1 MKSSTTRPT
10 SDVLLAD
17 MMLLH
22 PKLIDLSLGRVE
34 RLLAKLGHPEKKLPP
49 VVHIAG
55 TNGKGSI
62 TAYLRA
68 FTEAAGKRAHV
79 YTSPHL
85 VRFHERIAL
94 AGDDD
99 GKAHAIDEDFLVDVL
114 TRVHEVNDGDNITQ
128 FEITTAAAFLAFSER
143 PADVLLLEVGLGGR
157 LDATNVIP
165 DPALTVITPIS
176 MDHAEK
182 LGPTLGKIAFEKA
195 GILKRGVPGIVS
207 QQSDEVLTVLEARA
221 RVLGAPLTVWGR
233 DYDAYEQTGRLI
245 VQPNDRLL
253 DLPLPALIGR
263 HQIINAGTAVVA
275 ALALGEKV
283 PSLAVDERAIET
295 GLRTVEWPARMQR
308 LTSGPLPEIL
318 GDETE
323 LWLDGGHNPAAGDM
337 LADTLATLDERS
349 PKPVYLVVG
358 MMGQKDA
365 LGFLAPFRGLVRAI
379 YTVPIPGAH
388 EAPHSEENLAE
399 VARGA
404 GMQAIDR
411 KNVIDALQTIAQ
423 LSKGPKRVLI
433 CGSLY
438 LAGHVLS
445 LQQDLE

>member
-1 MKSSTTRPT
+1 MTSSTTRPT
-10 SDVLLAD
+10 SDALLAD

-55 TNGKGSI
+55 TNGKGSV

-94 AGDDD
+94 AGND
-99 GKAHAIDEDFLVDVL
+99 GKAHPIDEETLVDVL
-114 TRVHEVNDGDNITQ
+114 TRVLAVNDGDDITQ
-128 FEITTAAAFLAFSER
+128 FEITTAAALLAFSER

-157 LDATNVIP
+157 LDATNVIA
-165 DPALTVITPIS
+165 DPALTVIMPIS

-182 LGPTLGKIAFEKA
+182 LGPTIAKIAFEKA
-195 GILKRGVPGIVS
+195 GILKRGVPGIIS
-207 QQSDEVLTVLEARA
+207 QQSDDVLAVLESRA
-221 RVLGAPLTVWGR
+221 RSVGAPLTVWGR

-245 VQPNDRLL
+245 VQQDDRLL

-263 HQIINAGTAVVA
+263 HQIVNAGTAVAA
-275 ALALGEKV
+275 ALKLGERI
-283 PSLAVDERAIET
+283 PSLALDERALEA
-295 GLRTVEWPARMQR
+295 GLRNVEWPARMQH
-308 LTSGPLPEIL
+308 LTSGPLREIL
-318 GDETE
+318 GEGAE

-337 LADTLATLDERS
+337 LADTLATLDEKS
-349 PKPVYLVVG
+349 PKPVYLIVG

-379 YTVPIPGAH
+379 YTVPIPGAN

-404 GMQAIDR
+404 GMQALDR
-411 KNVIDALQTIAQ
+411 KNVINALETIAG
-423 LSKGPKRVLI
+423 LSQGPKRVLI

-445 LQQDLE
+445 MQQSLE

>member
-1 MKSSTTRPT
+1 MTSSTTRPT
-10 SDVLLAD
+10 SDALLAD

-49 VVHIAG
+49 VVHVAG
-55 TNGKGSI
+55 TNGKGSV

-68 FTEAAGKRAHV
+68 FTEAAGKRAHI

-94 AGDDD
+94 AGDD
-99 GKAHAIDEDFLVDVL
+99 GRAHAIDEDFLVDVL
-114 TRVHEVNDGDNITQ
+114 TRVHAVNDGDNITQ

-195 GILKRGVPGIVS
+195 GILKRGVPGIIS
-207 QQSDEVLTVLEARA
+207 QQSDEVLTVLESRA

-233 DYDAYEQTGRLI
+233 DYDAYEQAGRLI
-245 VQPNDRLL
+245 VQQHDRLL

-263 HQIINAGTAVVA
+263 HQIINAGTAVAA
-275 ALALGEKV
+275 ALVLGEKV
-283 PSLAVDERAIET
+283 RSLAVDERAIET

-337 LADTLATLDERS
+337 LADTLATLDEKS

-399 VARGA
+399 IARGA

-423 LSKGPKRVLI
+423 LSEGPKRVLI

>member
-1 MKSSTTRPT
+1 MTSSTTRPT
-10 SDVLLAD
+10 SDALLAD

-55 TNGKGSI
+55 TNGKGSV

-94 AGDDD
+94 AGDG
-99 GKAHAIDEDFLVDVL
+99 GKAHAIDEDTLVDVL
-114 TRVHEVNDGDNITQ
+114 TRVLAVNDGDDITQ
-128 FEITTAAAFLAFSER
+128 FEITTAAALLAFSER

-157 LDATNVIP
+157 LDATNVIA
-165 DPALTVITPIS
+165 DPALTVIMPIS

-182 LGPTLGKIAFEKA
+182 LGPTIAKIAFEKA
-195 GILKRGVPGIVS
+195 GILKRGVPGIIS
-207 QQSDEVLTVLEARA
+207 QQPDDVLAVLESRA
-221 RVLGAPLTVWGR
+221 RSVGAPLTVWGR

-245 VQPNDRLL
+245 VQQNDRLL

-263 HQIINAGTAVVA
+263 HQIVNAGTAVAA
-275 ALALGEKV
+275 ALTLGERI
-283 PSLAVDERAIET
+283 PSLAIDEHALEA
-295 GLRTVEWPARMQR
+295 GLRNVEWPARMQH

-318 GDETE
+318 GEGAE

-337 LADTLATLDERS
+337 LADTLATLDEKS
-349 PKPVYLVVG
+349 PKPVYLIVG

-388 EAPHSEENLAE
+388 EAPHNEENLAE

-404 GMQAIDR
+404 GMQALDR
-411 KNVIDALQTIAQ
+411 KNVINALETIAG
-423 LSKGPKRVLI
+423 LSQGPKRVLI

-445 LQQDLE
+445 MQQNLE

>member
-1 MKSSTTRPT
+1 MTSSTTRPT
-10 SDVLLAD
+10 SDALLAD

-55 TNGKGSI
+55 TNGKGSV

-94 AGDDD
+94 AGDD
-99 GKAHAIDEDFLVDVL
+99 GKAHAIDEDTLVDVL
-114 TRVHEVNDGDNITQ
+114 TRVHAVNDGDDITQ
-128 FEITTAAAFLAFSER
+128 FEITTAAALLAFSER

-157 LDATNVIP
+157 LDATNVIA
-165 DPALTVITPIS
+165 DPALTVIMPIS

-182 LGPTLGKIAFEKA
+182 LGPTIAKIAFEKA
-195 GILKRGVPGIVS
+195 GILKRGAPGVIS
-207 QQSDEVLTVLEARA
+207 QQSDDVLTVLESRA
-221 RVLGAPLTVWGR
+221 RLVGAPLTVWGR

-245 VQPNDRLL
+245 VQQNDRLL

-263 HQIINAGTAVVA
+263 HQIVNAGTAVAA
-275 ALALGEKV
+275 ALTLAERI
-283 PSLAVDERAIET
+283 PSLGLDERALEA
-295 GLRTVEWPARMQR
+295 GLRNVEWPARMQH

-318 GDETE
+318 GEGAE

-349 PKPVYLVVG
+349 PKPVYLIVG

-388 EAPHSEENLAE
+388 EAPHNEENLAE

-404 GMQAIDR
+404 GMQALDR
-411 KNVIDALQTIAQ
+411 KNVINALETIAG
-423 LSKGPKRVLI
+423 LSQGPKRVLI

-445 LQQDLE
+445 LQKNLE

>member
-1 MKSSTTRPT
+1 MNTSKTRPS
-10 SDVLLAD
+10 SDALLTD
-17 MMLLH
+17 LMLLH

-55 TNGKGSI
+55 TNGKGSV
-62 TAYLRA
+62 TAYLKA
-68 FTEAAGKRAHV
+68 FMEAAGKRVHV

-85 VRFHERIAL
+85 VRFHERIVL
-94 AGDDD
+94 AGAD
-99 GKAHAIDEDFLVDVL
+99 GVSHAIDEDSLVDVL
-114 TRVHEVNDGDNITQ
+114 MRVQDVNDGDDITQ

-165 DPALTVITPIS
+165 DPALTIIMPIS

-182 LGPTLGKIAFEKA
+182 LGPTLKMIAGEKA
-195 GILKRGVPGIVS
+195 GILKRGVAGVVS
-207 QQSDEVLTVLEARA
+207 QQSDEVLSVIEARA
-221 RVLGAPLTVWGR
+221 HALGAPLTIWGR
-233 DYDAYEQTGRLI
+233 DFDAYEQTGRLV
-245 VQPNDRLL
+245 VQRDERLL
-253 DLPLPALIGR
+253 DLPLPALVGR
-263 HQIINAGTAVVA
+263 HQIVNAGTAVA
-275 ALALGEKV
+275 ASLVLGEKR
-283 PSLAVDERAIET
+283 PALKIDERAVEI

-308 LTSGPLPEIL
+308 LASGPLPEIL
-318 GDETE
+318 GDEAE
-323 LWLDGGHNPAAGDM
+323 LWLDGGHNPAAGDVI
-337 LADTLATLDERS
+337 ADTLAALDEKS

-365 LGFLAPFRGLVRAI
+365 LGFLAPFRGLVRGI

-388 EAPHSEENLAE
+388 EAPHAQEDLAE

-411 KNVIDALQTIAQ
+411 ENVIDALQTIAA
-423 LSKGPKRVLI
+423 LPKGPKRVLI

-445 LQQDLE
+445 LQQQLQ

>member
-1 MKSSTTRPT
+1 MTSSTTKPT
-10 SDVLLAD
+10 SDALLAD

-55 TNGKGSI
+55 TNGKGSV
-62 TAYLRA
+62 TAYLKA
-68 FTEAAGKRAHV
+68 FAEAAGKRVHV

-94 AGDDD
+94 AGDD
-99 GKAHAIDEDFLVDVL
+99 GKARPIDEDTLVDVL
-114 TRVHEVNDGDNITQ
+114 TRVHAVNDGDDITQ

-143 PADVLLLEVGLGGR
+143 PADLLLLEVGLGGR
-157 LDATNVIP
+157 LDATNVIT
-165 DPALTVITPIS
+165 DPALTVIMPIS

-182 LGPTLGKIAFEKA
+182 LGPTIAKIAFEKA
-195 GILKRGVPGIVS
+195 GILKRGVPGVIS
-207 QQSDEVLTVLEARA
+207 QQSDDVLSVLESRA
-221 RVLGAPLTVWGR
+221 RQLGAPLTVWGR
-233 DYDAYEQTGRLI
+233 DYDAYEQAGRLI
-245 VQPNDRLL
+245 IQQDDRLL

-263 HQIINAGTAVVA
+263 HQIVNAGTAVAA
-275 ALALGEKV
+275 ALTLGQRI
-283 PSLAVDERAIET
+283 PALAVDERALEA
-295 GLRTVEWPARMQR
+295 GLRTVEWPARMQH

-318 GDETE
+318 GEEAE

-337 LADTLATLDERS
+337 VADTLATLDEKS
-349 PKPVYLVVG
+349 PKPVYLIVG

-388 EAPHSEENLAE
+388 EAPHNEENLAE

-411 KNVIDALQTIAQ
+411 KNVIDALQTIAG

-438 LAGHVLS
+438 LAGHVLT
-445 LQQDLE
+445 LQQGDQ